1 MNRKE
6 FEQYLN
12 RDQRCPHCG
21 SDGPDLVV
29 HHRRNRGMGG
39 KHSAADR
46 PSSLMLICS
55 KANGLLESSATFA
68 QLGRELGWKL
78 TAGED
83 STKVP
88 IHADGKWWIL
98 RDDFSKVEV
107 PNYERDE

>member
-1 MNRKE
+1 
-6 FEQYLN
+6 
-12 RDQRCPHCG
+12 
-21 SDGPDLVV
+21 
-29 HHRRNRGMGG
+29 MGG
-39 KHSAADR
+39 KHSAADK

-55 KANGLLESSATFA
+55 TANGLLESSATFA

-88 IHADGKWWIL
+88 IYADGKWWIL

>member
-1 MNRKE
+1 
-6 FEQYLN
+6 
-12 RDQRCPHCG
+12 
-21 SDGPDLVV
+21 
-29 HHRRNRGMGG
+29 
-39 KHSAADR
+39 
-46 PSSLMLICS
+46 MLICS
-55 KANGLLESSATFA
+55 TANGLLESSATFA

-88 IHADGKWWIL
+88 IQADGKWWIL

>member
-1 MNRKE
+1 
-6 FEQYLN
+6 
-12 RDQRCPHCG
+12 
-21 SDGPDLVV
+21 
-29 HHRRNRGMGG
+29 
-39 KHSAADR
+39 
-46 PSSLMLICS
+46 MLICS
-55 KANGLLESSATFA
+55 TANGLLESSATFA

-107 PNYERDE
+107 PNYERE